1 MDEIIAAEVSLVP
14 TGELRVIESLDGHMG
29 LLDTGAAGPLVL
41 HGVQHVIHPPAHLDA
56 WPDDDRASRIV
67 LIVRDIAK
75 ADVEASIAA
84 FERTARAPVR
94 AAAGRP

>member
-1 MDEIIAAEVSLVP
+1 MLLQARGDDV
-14 TGELRVIESLDGHMG
+14 LRVKG
-29 LLDTGAAGPLVL
+29 LLDTGAEGPLVL

-56 WPDDDRASRIV
+56 WPDEDRASRLV

-84 FERTARAPVR
+84 FERTARAPAG